1 MYGKPDHIN
10 ERFTGIGR
18 VRKDYSGIAFRG
30 SVFEKCLF
38 DKCDFSGSDLRNV
51 WFFDC
56 EFKECKFALTLF
68 GPVYIQNTKFVD
80 CDFNDAIRLGSSK
93 TVVDTKSKGVPQMLA
108 PFKYTEYVR

>member
-30 SVFEKCLF
+30 SVFEKCFF
-38 DKCDFSGSDLRNV
+38 DKCDFSGSDMRNV

-56 EFKECKFALTLF
+56 EFKDCKFALALF
-68 GPVYIQNTKFVD
+68 GPTYIQNTNFVD
-80 CDFNDAIRLGSSK
+80 CDFDDAIRLGSGK
-93 TVVDTKSKGVPQMLA
+93 IIIDTKSTGVPLSFA